1 MKKIISLIVAAIMFV
16 SLPILAG
23 CSGANNAGGGYK
35 DNWYNSEAPGNAK
48 HDSNESGMTSDD
60 EYGKIIENEF
70 ISTKNEPTST
80 FSADVDTASYSYFR
94 KMVNQ
99 GYDLE
104 ELIYYAGSSFRTE
117 EMINY
122 FKYDYALPKDGD
134 IFGVSAKAAPCP
146 WNQNAVLLAL
156 GLRTEQIKTASA
168 NNLVFLIDVSGS
180 MMSDDKLPLL
190 KKAFSQLTDQL
201 GDDDMVSIVTYSGKE
216 EVVLDGCEGTKKAQI
231 LNAVNSLKASGS
243 TNGEAGLKMAYDIA
257 KKHFITGGNNRI
269 IMASDGDLNVGISS
283 AEGLKNFVSEKK
295 NEGVYISVL
304 GFGTGNYRDVNMEA
318 IADNGNGVYYYIDGE
333 REAEKVFGTDLL
345 GTLYTVAEDV
355 KLQLTFDK
363 DYVDSY
369 RLVGYENRLLNKEDF
384 EDDTK
389 DAGEVGAGHMVTVCY
404 ELILTEKAKTEE
416 SGDWMKLAMRYKAP
430 GAEESVLREYP
441 IGKSVYTETP
451 DDDFKFICAVAET
464 SMILHKSKYVD
475 ELGIDDVLTKLS
487 ALDLSKDPDKSEFA
501 DLIRELVSRGEKKD
515 KKSD

>member
-1 MKKIISLIVAAIMFV
+1 MKKIVSLIIAAVMLI

-23 CSGANNAGGGYK
+23 CAGAPNGDSGL
-35 DNWYNSEAPGNAK
+35 DAPGYNAENK
-48 HDSNESGMTSDD
+48 ADLEDGQAMPTEG
-60 EYGKIIENEF
+60 EYGKLIENEF
-70 ISTKNEPTST
+70 ISTEKEPIST

-104 ELIYYAGSSFRTE
+104 NLIRYAGSSFRTE

-122 FKYDYALPKDGD
+122 FKYDYALPEDGD
-134 IFGVSAKAAPCP
+134 IFGVTAKAAPCP
-146 WNQNAVLLAL
+146 WNSNAVLLAL
-156 GLRTEQIKTASA
+156 GLRTEQVKTATS

-190 KKAFSQLTDQL
+190 KKAFSNLTDQL
-201 GDDDMVSIVTYSGKE
+201 GDDDMISIVTYSGKE

-231 LNAVNSLKASGS
+231 LSAVNSLKASGS
-243 TNGEAGLKMAYDIA
+243 TNGEAGLRMAYDIA

-304 GFGTGNYRDVNMEA
+304 GFGTGNYRDSNMEA
-318 IADNGNGVYYYIDGE
+318 IADNGNGIYYYIDGE

-363 DYVDSY
+363 DYIDSY
-369 RLVGYENRLLNKEDF
+369 RLVGYENRILNKEDF
-384 EDDTK
+384 ENDKK
-389 DAGEVGAGHMVTVCY
+389 DAGEIGAGHMVTVCY
-404 ELILTEKAKTEE
+404 ELILTEKAKTEND
-416 SGDWMKLAMRYKAP
+416 GDWMKLAMRYKAP
-430 GAEESVLREYP
+430 GTTESILREYS
-441 IGKSVYTETP
+441 IGKSIYTETP
-451 DDDFKFICAVAET
+451 DEDFRFICAVAET
-464 SMILHKSKYVD
+464 SMILHESKYVD
-475 ELGIDDVLTKLS
+475 ELGLDDVLTKLS
-487 ALDLSKDPDKSEFA
+487 ALDLSKDADKSEFA
-501 DLIRELVSRGEKKD
+501 DLIRELVSREQKKRAAAY
-515 KKSD
+515 

>member
-1 MKKIISLIVAAIMFV
+1 MKKIVSLMIAAVMLISLPA
-16 SLPILAG
+16 LAG
-23 CSGANNAGGGYK
+23 CSGMPGSGNMNGEPGLMRP
-35 DNWYNSEAPGNAK
+35 APGDRKDEAAAGE
-48 HDSNESGMTSDD
+48 DVSPDG
-60 EYGKIIENEF
+60 EYGKLIENEF
-70 ISTKNEPTST
+70 ISTAKEPTST
-80 FSADVDTASYSYFR
+80 FSADVDTASYTYFR

-99 GYDLE
+99 GFALEDL
-104 ELIYYAGSSFRTE
+104 IAYYGSSFRTE

-122 FKYDYALPKDGD
+122 FRYDYALPKEGD
-134 IFGVSAKAAPCP
+134 IFGVTAKAAPCP
-146 WNQNAVLLAL
+146 WNSNAVLLAI

-216 EVVLDGCEGTKKAQI
+216 EIVLDGCEGTKKAQI
-231 LNAVNSLKASGS
+231 LKAVNSLKASGS
-243 TNGEAGLKMAYDIA
+243 TNGEAGLKMAYEVA

-269 IMASDGDLNVGISS
+269 IMASDGDLNVGMSS
-283 AEGLKNFVSEKK
+283 AQELKDFVSEKK
-295 NEGVYISVL
+295 SEGVYISVL
-304 GFGTGNYRDVNMEA
+304 GFGTGNYRDGNMEA

-363 DYVDSY
+363 DYIDSY
-369 RLVGYENRLLNKEDF
+369 RLVGYENRILNKEDF

-430 GAEESVLREYP
+430 GTSESVLREYP

-451 DDDFKFICAVAET
+451 DDDFRFICAVAET

-475 ELGIDDVLTKLS
+475 ELGMDDVLTKLS
-487 ALDLSKDPDKSEFA
+487 SLDLSGDADKAEFA
-501 DLIRELVSRGEKKD
+501 DLVKKLVVKKG
-515 KKSD
+515 K